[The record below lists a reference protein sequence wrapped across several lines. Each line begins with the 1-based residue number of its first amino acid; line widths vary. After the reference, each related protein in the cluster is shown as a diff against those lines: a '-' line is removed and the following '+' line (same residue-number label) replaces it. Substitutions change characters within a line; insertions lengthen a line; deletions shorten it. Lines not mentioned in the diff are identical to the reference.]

1 MEFDAESNCLSV
13 VKRTQLVTWK
23 FLAPHKTPIKTLLGA
38 IPSKKKLVPS
48 KLNLQNGRKEMLRS
62 IFMINKPTFKPE
74 RRRKFIHAAV
84 IAWMKWTHKSSRELR
99 FSTVFIKIQIS
110 LSVLMCCCL
119 SNEWNAYDDDNSC
132 LKMDEWSGVKHK
144 MAISPVLR
152 CHYWKLVI
160 TISILGLWIID
171 GVCWHELSHLLDHL
185 AASRSTVPRTVSFNC
200 PWRGA
205 SFGDEDC
212 CHSPATVQQGGAGK
226 RRWRT
231 QTKRE

>member
-1 MEFDAESNCLSV
+1 MEFDAESNSLSV

-23 FLAPHKTPIKTLLGA
+23 FLTLHKTPIKNTSWGNS
-38 IPSKKKLVPS
+38 IKKRVPS
-48 KLNLQNGRKEMLRS
+48 KLNLQNGRKEMLHS
-62 IFMINKPTFKPE
+62 IFMINKPTFRPE
-74 RRRKFIHAAV
+74 RRWKFIHTAV

-132 LKMDEWSGVKHK
+132 LKIDEWSGVKHK

-160 TISILGLWIID
+160 TISILELWIID

-185 AASRSTVPRTVSFNC
+185 AASRCSVPWTVSFD
-200 PWRGA
+200 PLA
-205 SFGDEDC
+205 
-212 CHSPATVQQGGAGK
+212 
-226 RRWRT
+226 RR
-231 QTKRE
+231 